1 MLAAS
6 ALQVQYRLQMLLS
19 FLFSASCSVFLVW
32 VSDCHYD
39 IDDEEDDR
47 ESNCSGSDSRLLAMA
62 KSVLSGKQNGWDMA
76 LYGLSLGG
84 ALMVV
89 VAVAAVCCHHRGL
102 LRFYLVYIF
111 ATLMFCVL
119 YHVFQLDEKM
129 SVWGYTMLALAV
141 LLAILIWAQL
151 YYAMYFL
158 RILDFYD
165 A

>member
-1 MLAAS
+1 M
-6 ALQVQYRLQMLLS
+6 V
-19 FLFSASCSVFLVW
+19 
-32 VSDCHYD
+32 
-39 IDDEEDDR
+39 
-47 ESNCSGSDSRLLAMA
+47 AMA
-62 KSVLSGKQNGWDMA
+62 IAVAAVAAEAVAPLVVWRVVAAEAQ
-76 LYGLSLGG
+76 
-84 ALMVV
+84 V

-141 LLAILIWAQL
+141 ILAILIWAQL